1 MSAEGA
7 GVPEAGSEIPDD
19 LYRQVVEAVPAV
31 TFVLPFGQADQRF
44 LYVSPQSEAVLG
56 LTHAEM
62 MVDGA
67 ERVRMIHPDDRGRI
81 LQDIAQLGET
91 GSWDSEYRIQLSD
104 GSTRWVHDR
113 SRLVPPAGDRPAM
126 WFGVITPLDKKEEV
140 DHSLDDAD
148 ARYQALV
155 EQLPAVV
162 YIDTHEETPITLFIS
177 RQIEEM
183 SGYRPEEW
191 IADPELWLRVAHPD
205 DRDRTVMR
213 RDWPLH
219 VESGEET
226 AVEYRLV
233 HRDGHVVWVRDV
245 ARLVHAADGTPLF
258 WQGVML
264 DVTEQHRAEDE
275 RLRSEARYRA
285 LVEQVPGIVYIDTNE
300 VDPAPMYVSPQVF
313 ELTGYSVEDW
323 MADRGLWLK
332 ATHPED
338 RQRVRDEWLSAVGR
352 RAPFSIEYRSVHRDG
367 RVSWFNDTAR
377 LVHSED
383 GKPLFWQGLIQD
395 VTEAKRAEVMVEE
408 SELRH
413 RKLVEQVPAVVFID
427 SHEESPV
434 CYYVSPQSTEMLGY
448 TPEEFQDDPTLF
460 FRIMHPDDLERV
472 GKAWVDAVRHKD
484 SFFCDFRLFHRDGAL
499 VSVRE
504 AAVLIRDGD
513 GNPAYWQGLIQDL
526 TDRKRAE
533 DGLRASEA
541 RYRMLV
547 EQVPAVVYEMDPDD
561 ERRTLFVN
569 PQVEALFGYSREE
582 WLDQPDIW
590 IELLHPD
597 DREIELA
604 AHDLHNETGEP
615 WSQEYRLIA
624 SDGRVVWVRDQARLV
639 RDEAGNASTWQGIML
654 DITGQKDMEERLRQ
668 SNDDLE
674 FRVLERTAEL
684 EEANEMMTLEIGE
697 RKRIETELR
706 EARERYR
713 RLVEDLPA
721 VVYMWQ
727 ARDLESGSQ
736 LYTSPRIEKLLGYSA
751 EEWNSNDIWIERLH
765 PHDRERVLAASE
777 RSETT
782 GEPFSEEYRMF
793 AKDGRLVVVFDHAT
807 LLSRDDR
814 GRPQLF
820 QGVLM
825 DVTDQ
830 HRAQEFAAQAAQR
843 YREIAEDGP
852 VVFLVLEFD
861 PDLERRF
868 RLRYMSP
875 QVQDILGYPAA
886 RFYADPWSL
895 LDIVH
900 PDDLASAQESSE
912 RIMEGHPWD
921 LDYRMIAD
929 DGRIVWIHVE
939 GRTVERDD
947 EGRPRRLQG
956 IMMDVSG
963 RKEKE
968 NRATEEASRLR
979 SLVEHL
985 PGVAWTYNVEDPSN
999 WRPTYI
1005 APQVKKLLGYTSA
1018 ELIAEPRFF
1027 LRLVYPEDRARILRS
1042 AARCV
1047 RRGEPWLAE
1056 YRIVARDGRLLWF
1069 RSRGNQSRDEQGH
1082 PVIHG
1087 LWVDITEERERA
1099 DAANRTP
1106 AERRE
1111 R

>member
-1 MSAEGA
+1 MDAQDSE
-7 GVPEAGSEIPDD
+7 PTEAGSEIPDD
-19 LYRQVVEAVPAV
+19 LYRHVVESVPAV
-31 TFVLPFGQADQRF
+31 TFVLPYGQADQRF

-56 LTHAEM
+56 LTRAEM
-62 MVDGA
+62 MADGA
-67 ERVRMIHPDDRGRI
+67 DRIRMIHPDDRGRI
-81 LQDIAQLGET
+81 LQNVARLGGT
-91 GSWDSEYRIQLSD
+91 GSWDDEYRILLPD
-104 GSTRWVHDR
+104 GSARWVHDR
-113 SRLVPPAGDRPAM
+113 SRLVPATDDTPAM
-126 WFGVITPLDKKEEV
+126 WFGVITPLDKKEAV
-140 DHSLDDAD
+140 DPSLDDAES
-148 ARYQALV
+148 RYQALV

-162 YIDTHEETPITLFIS
+162 YIDTHEERPITLFVS
-177 RQIEEM
+177 RQIEELT
-183 SGYRPEEW
+183 GYRPEEW
-191 IADPELWLRVAHPD
+191 IADPDLWLRVTHPD
-205 DRDRTVMR
+205 DRDATGMQP
-213 RDWPLH
+213 DWPLH
-219 VESGEET
+219 VDGGEELS
-226 AVEYRLV
+226 VEYRLV
-233 HRDGHVVWVRDV
+233 HRDGHILWVRDV
-245 ARLVHAADGTPLF
+245 SRLVHAADGTPLF
-258 WQGVML
+258 WQGVVL

-275 RLRSEARYRA
+275 RVRSEARYRA

-300 VDPAPMYVSPQVF
+300 ADPAPMYVSPQVL
-313 ELTGYSVEDW
+313 ELTGYTVDEW
-323 MADRGLWLK
+323 MADRALWLK
-332 ATHPED
+332 ATHPDD
-338 RQRVRDEWLSAVGR
+338 RDRVREEWLSAVSR

-367 RVSWFNDTAR
+367 RVSWFHDTAR

-448 TPEEFQDDPTLF
+448 TPAEFQDDPTLF
-460 FRIMHPDDLERV
+460 FRIMHPDDVERV
-472 GKAWVDAVRHKD
+472 GNAWVDAVRHRD

-499 VSVRE
+499 VTVRE
-504 AAVLIRDGD
+504 AAVLIRDAD

-533 DGLRASEA
+533 DELRASEA

-615 WSQEYRLIA
+615 WIQEYRLIA
-624 SDGRVVWVRDQARLV
+624 SDGRIVWVRDQARLV

-654 DITGQKDMEERLRQ
+654 DITGQKDMEERLRR

-721 VVYMWQ
+721 VVYMWE
-727 ARDLESGSQ
+727 ARESENGSQ

-751 EEWNSNDIWIERLH
+751 EEWNSSDIWIDRLH

-782 GEPFSEEYRMF
+782 GEPFSEEYRVF

-807 LLSRDDR
+807 LLSRDGQ

-830 HRAQEFAAQAAQR
+830 HRAQEFAAQSAQR

-852 VVFLVLEFD
+852 VVFLVLEYD
-861 PDLERRF
+861 PDLERRL

-875 QVQDILGYPAA
+875 QIQEILGYPAA
-886 RFYADPWSL
+886 RFYADPWGM

-900 PDDLASAQESSE
+900 PDDLASAQETTQ
-912 RIMEGHPWD
+912 RIMDGQPWD
-921 LDYRMIAD
+921 TDYRMIAD
-929 DGRIVWIHVE
+929 DGRVVWIHLE
-939 GRTVERDD
+939 GRTLERDD
-947 EGRPRRLQG
+947 DDRPRRLQG
-956 IMMDVSG
+956 IMLDVTD

-968 NRATEEASRLR
+968 ERATEDATRLR
-979 SLVEHL
+979 SLVEHM
-985 PGVAWTYNVEDPSN
+985 PGIAWTYAIDDPIN
-999 WRPTYI
+999 WQPVYI
-1005 APQVKKLLGYTSA
+1005 SPQVEQVLGYTQA
-1018 ELIAEPRFF
+1018 ELMAEPLFF
-1027 LRLVYPEDRARILRS
+1027 QRLVYPDDLAETLARG
-1042 AARCV
+1042 ARCA
-1047 RRGEPWLAE
+1047 RRGEPWLSE
-1056 YRIVARDGRLLWF
+1056 FRIVARDGTVLWI
-1069 RSRGNQSRDEQGH
+1069 RSRGNPGRDDQGR

-1087 LWVDITEERERA
+1087 MWLDITAERERM
-1099 DAANRTP
+1099 DAQSRAP
-1106 AERRE
+1106 AERPE

>member
-1 MSAEGA
+1 M
-7 GVPEAGSEIPDD
+7 PEAGSRITED
-19 LYRQVVEAVPAV
+19 LYRQVVESVPAV
-31 TFVLPFGQADQRF
+31 TFVLPFGQADQPF

-56 LTHAEM
+56 LTHDEL

-67 ERVRMIHPDDRGRI
+67 DRVRMIHPDDRGRI
-81 LQDIAQLGET
+81 LQEIAQSGET
-91 GSWDSEYRIQLSD
+91 GSWDAEYRILLPD

-113 SRLVPPAGDRPAM
+113 SRLVPATGDRPAM
-126 WFGVITPLDKKEEV
+126 WFGVFTPLDKKDDV
-140 DHSLDDAD
+140 DHALADAD
-148 ARYQALV
+148 TRYQALV

-162 YIDTHEETPITLFIS
+162 YIDTHEERPITLFIS
-177 RQIEEM
+177 RQVEKLT
-183 SGYRPEEW
+183 GYRSEEW

-205 DRDRTVMR
+205 DRRSVTMR
-213 RDWPLH
+213 PDWPLH
-219 VESGEET
+219 VDGGEET
-226 AVEYRLV
+226 ALEYRLV
-233 HRDGHVVWVRDV
+233 HRDGHILWVRDV

-300 VDPAPMYVSPQVF
+300 PDPAPMYVSPQVL
-313 ELTGYSVEDW
+313 ELTGYSVDDW

-332 ATHPED
+332 ATHPDD
-338 RQRVRDEWLSAVGR
+338 RERVRDEWLSAVGR

-395 VTEAKRAEVMVEE
+395 VSEAKRAEVMVEE

-460 FRIMHPDDLERV
+460 FRIMHPDDRERV
-472 GKAWVDAVRHKD
+472 GNAWVDAVRRRD
-484 SFFCDFRLFHRDGAL
+484 SFFCDFRMFHRDGAL

-541 RYRMLV
+541 RYRMLI

-569 PQVEALFGYSREE
+569 PQVKALFGYSREE

-597 DREIELA
+597 DRETELA

-684 EEANEMMTLEIGE
+684 EDANEMMTLEIGE

-721 VVYMWQ
+721 VVYLWQ
-727 ARDLESGSQ
+727 VHDLETGSQ
-736 LYTSPRIEKLLGYSA
+736 IYTSPRIEKLLGYSA
-751 EEWNSNDIWIERLH
+751 EEWNSSDIWIERLH

-782 GEPFSEEYRMF
+782 GEPFSEEYRVF

-807 LLSRDDR
+807 LLSRDDQ

-825 DVTDQ
+825 DMTER
-830 HRAQEFAAQAAQR
+830 HRAEELAARAEQR
-843 YREIAEDGP
+843 YRELAERGP
-852 VVFLVLEFD
+852 VVFFVFESN
-861 PDLERRF
+861 PDLEPPF
-868 RLRYMSP
+868 RLLYMSP
-875 QVQDILGYPAA
+875 QIQDILGYPAA
-886 RFYADPWSL
+886 RFRANA
-895 LDIVH
+895 LDWLDLVH
-900 PDDLASAQESSE
+900 PDDHFMVEESVQRISE
-912 RIMEGHPWD
+912 GQPWD
-921 LDYRMIAD
+921 LDYRMISE
-929 DGRIVWIHVE
+929 DGRVVWMHLE

-947 EGRPRRLQG
+947 EGRPHRLQG
-956 IMMDVSG
+956 IMMDVTE

-968 NRATEEASRLR
+968 ERVTEEASQLR
-979 SLVEHL
+979 SLVERL
-985 PGVAWTYNVEDPSN
+985 PGVAWTYIVEDPSN
-999 WRPTYI
+999 WRPIYI

-1027 LRLVYPEDRARILRS
+1027 LRLVHPEDRARILKLS
-1042 AARCV
+1042 ARCV
-1047 RRGEPWLAE
+1047 DRGEPWRAE

-1069 RSRGNQSRDEQGH
+1069 RSMGNQSRDEQGR

-1087 LWVDITEERERA
+1087 LWIDITAERERA
-1099 DAANRTP
+1099 EAVNRTP

-1111 R
+1111 H